1 MRGARGMHESDMVR
15 ITLGRLK
22 PATAAAAVVVVV
34 EGVPWPIFL
43 LLLVL
48 VLVLVLFVS
57 LLLSPTLMGCEAT
70 RDRRSSIKGQG
81 GMLSTTVC
89 CGGGSPSRRSREG
102 TAGECARFIFCFWV
116 GLMEQRWW
124 CVIYTGEFSGSVER

>member
-1 MRGARGMHESDMVR
+1 MHESDMVR
-15 ITLGRLK
+15 KTLGRLRL
-22 PATAAAAVVVVV
+22 ATAAATVVVVV

-43 LLLVL
+43 LLLLV

-70 RDRRSSIKGQG
+70 RDRRRSIKGQG
-81 GMLSTTVC
+81 GMLSTTVW

-102 TAGECARFIFCFWV
+102 TAGECARFIFCFCFGWV
-116 GLMEQRWW
+116 DGAAVVVCYKYW
-124 CVIYTGEFSGSVER
+124 